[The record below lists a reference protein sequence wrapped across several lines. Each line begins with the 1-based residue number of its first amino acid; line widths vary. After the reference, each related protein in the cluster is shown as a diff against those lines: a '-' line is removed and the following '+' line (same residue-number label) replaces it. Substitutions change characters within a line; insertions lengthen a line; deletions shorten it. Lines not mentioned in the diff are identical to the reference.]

1 MTRLLR
7 DLFVFFQRDL
17 RIASTYRSPFIL
29 EAIEALFGATTFY
42 YVARFVDS
50 PALREALPRGK
61 TYFAF
66 SLVGLVFFDYL
77 HAAMETFDRSLQEA
91 RDTGTLEPLL
101 VTQVSLPVILV
112 GSAFYPFVATTLR
125 VAVYLGWARAFFD
138 FPLRGANW
146 FGAFAVLL
154 ATLLAFSGLGV
165 LSAAYLLLFKRGNP
179 AKWFILGVSSIV
191 GGMLFPVDVLPPWL
205 QVIAYLNPVTYAL
218 DAMRAV
224 LLDGASLASVSRS
237 LAILLVFAAVLLPSS
252 MLVFSWVLRRTK
264 VTGTLTHS

>member
-1 MTRLLR
+1 MMRLLG
-7 DLFVFFQRDL
+7 DLLVFFRRDL
-17 RIASTYRSPFIL
+17 RIASSYRSPFIL
-29 EAIEALFGATTFY
+29 EAVEALFGAATFY

-77 HAAMETFDRSLQEA
+77 NVAMDTFDRSLQEA

-101 VTQVSLPVILV
+101 VTQVPLPVILI

-125 VAVYLGWARAFFD
+125 VAVYLGWAAAFFD
-138 FPLRGANW
+138 FPLHEANW
-146 FGAFAVLL
+146 FGVLAVLI

-165 LSAAYLLLFKRGNP
+165 LSAAYLMLFKRGNP

-205 QVIAYLNPVTYAL
+205 QVIAHLNPVTYAL

-224 LLDGASLASVSRS
+224 LLDGASLFSVSRS
-237 LAILLVFAAVLLPSS
+237 LLILLAFAGVLLPFS